1 LHRKDFIDTG
11 YINGVAGVDG
21 DIAIRALNEEEA
33 TWLNNFYQESV
44 HGTFKTDEESKKL
57 FKKAKSLTMMKEN
70 INFFNDNGFHPEV
83 VQKAVEA
90 FNKKSKSLGNLMW
103 NFWDQRDVNSDDYK
117 RKTDIHCN
125 AAKGLQLESFEDLQY
140 IAEVEDLSETF
151 IEDLITE
158 SEE

>member
-1 LHRKDFIDTG
+1 MHRKDFIDTE
-11 YINGVAGVDG
+11 YINGVIGIDG
-21 DIAIRALNEEEA
+21 ELAIRALNEEEA
-33 TWLNNFYQESV
+33 SWLNNYYQETV
-44 HGTFKTDEESKKL
+44 HGTFKTDEESKEL

-70 INFFNDNGFHPEV
+70 IAFFNNNGFHPEHV
-83 VQKAVEA
+83 EKAVEA
-90 FNKKSKSLGNLMW
+90 FNKKSKELGNLVW
-103 NFWDQRDVNSDDYK
+103 NFWDQRDINSDDYK

-140 IAEVEDLSETF
+140 SAEVDDVAETF